1 MTSPALGGSVGVMS
15 FLSPAG
21 VFFNDFRPD
30 RNRLGKSLKRK
41 SRKYREI
48 SFRSRRTR
56 KREVEVHFQ
65 GLTL

>member
-15 FLSPAG
+15 F
-21 VFFNDFRPD
+21 FFPRRAVLTISDLTEIDWENP
-30 RNRLGKSLKRK
+30 LKRK
-41 SRKYREI
+41 SRKDREI